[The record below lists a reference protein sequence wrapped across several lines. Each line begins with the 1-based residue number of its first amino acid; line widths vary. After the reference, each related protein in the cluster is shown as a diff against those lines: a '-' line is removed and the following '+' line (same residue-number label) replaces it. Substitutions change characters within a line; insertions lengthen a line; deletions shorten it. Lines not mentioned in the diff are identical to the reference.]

1 MKSMPSHRAFRRQ
14 VLKHMQKHER
24 GFTLIELLLSLGLLA
39 MMMVLIYASLNFGIR
54 SWDTGDARITESAHM
69 RIVDSF
75 LRRELGQVFPVRWR
89 GIPESRIAFEGDKQ
103 EIKFVTG
110 LNIGAAPGDGGLQW
124 AHIKLAADEKNGER
138 FTSLFIQRERFDT
151 FAKSFADLPEA
162 KPVRLIEHV
171 KEMEISYFGS
181 ENDNADPQWSSEWNN
196 PLRLPQLI
204 KLTIKLENGRDP
216 PPIVVNLRVGEEAGC
231 ADTNYARQCGARRA

>member
-1 MKSMPSHRAFRRQ
+1 MKAIKKS
-14 VLKHMQKHER
+14 R
-24 GFTLIELLLSLGLLA
+24 GFTLLELLLALGLLA
-39 MMMVLIYASLNFGIR
+39 MMMVMIYSALSFGIR
-54 SWDTGDARITESAHM
+54 SWDTGDARITESAHL

-89 GIPESRIAFEGDKQ
+89 GIPESRIAFEGGKQ

-124 AHIKLAADEKNGER
+124 AHLTLAPDEKNGER

-151 FAKSFADLPEA
+151 FAKSFGELPDS
-162 KPVRLIEHV
+162 KPVRLIERV
-171 KEMEISYFGS
+171 KEMEISYFGA
-181 ENDNADPQWSSEWNN
+181 ENDNTDPQWNNEWSNA
-196 PLRLPQLI
+196 LRLPQLI
-204 KLTIKLENGRDP
+204 KLTIKLENGRNP
-216 PPIVVNLRVGEEAGC
+216 PPIVVSLRVGEEAGC